1 MYDFWIAWQHICAT
15 LCILRLGNIL
25 IGKCNHNS
33 GFIGNSCSW
42 INMVCINFIK
52 INFRFLQETYK
63 KDMYDNL
70 TDEVIAN
77 QTLPLI
83 NPVIYDEIEL

>member
-1 MYDFWIAWQHICAT
+1 
-15 LCILRLGNIL
+15 
-25 IGKCNHNS
+25 
-33 GFIGNSCSW
+33 
-42 INMVCINFIK
+42 MVCINFIK